1 MGSYVN
7 RGNGS
12 FERAR
17 RSRIYV
23 DKTGLIEYTNDV
35 LDTEQCYIC
44 NSRPRRFGKSIAAG
58 MLSAYYGRGYDSR
71 ALFEGLEI
79 SRKPSFEKHLNR
91 YDVIHLD
98 IAYLLVQRPSA
109 TDTVSFMQKC
119 VIDELKTIYPDVL
132 SDDDRDLPLA
142 LSAVYQACGAKF
154 VVIIDEWDA
163 IFREN
168 ISDAAGQQAYIRLL
182 RGLFKGEQSK
192 DFLLLAYITGILPI
206 KKYKSESALN
216 NFKEF
221 TMINPRQF
229 SKYIGFTEQEV
240 RDLCK
245 TYHMDFEEAARWYD
259 GYSFRQLK
267 HVYNPNSVVNA
278 MLDGEYDNYWS
289 NTVSYESLK
298 DYISMDF
305 DGLRDIVV
313 QMLAGGRCAV
323 DTDFFQND
331 MTSFK
336 CRDDVLTV
344 LIHLGYLAYDAVF
357 REVYIPNEEVRCAF
371 EKAVKDTD
379 WSQVVQAIRDSDDLL
394 KCGKKLYG
402 RLHYGEPE
410 VIVGAKELDL
420 LQPTGGGKQEA
431 ARAQ

>member
-1 MGSYVN
+1 M
-7 RGNGS
+7 
-12 FERAR
+12 
-17 RSRIYV
+17 
-23 DKTGLIEYTNDV
+23 
-35 LDTEQCYIC
+35 
-44 NSRPRRFGKSIAAG
+44 
-58 MLSAYYGRGYDSR
+58 
-71 ALFEGLEI
+71 
-79 SRKPSFEKHLNR
+79 
-91 YDVIHLD
+91 
-98 IAYLLVQRPSA
+98 
-109 TDTVSFMQKC
+109 
-119 VIDELKTIYPDVL
+119 
-132 SDDDRDLPLA
+132 
-142 LSAVYQACGAKF
+142 SAVYQACGAKF

-192 DFLLLAYITGILPI
+192 DFILLAYITGILPI

-305 DGLRDIVV
+305 DGLRDMVV

-323 DTDFFQND
+323 DTDSFQND

-402 RLHYGEPE
+402 RLHYGELE

-431 ARAQ
+431 ARSQ